1 MRKKFLT
8 REDVRKHTFRIT
20 SNAKRSG
27 DSKIFLNWNQKHF
40 GNEKKNNN
48 EKKRHIT
55 MCIAP
60 KTLVS
65 RNYFHASLSRIL
77 KMKSWITPKMKTFA
91 RRKKQQLFPL
101 LQFRKFHW
109 WKIEIFTSKSPFSM
123 YLSRTQPTR
132 EKINCFEICLLKG
145 RVENGIME
153 FDFLVIFYDWTCHA
167 CSFLLI
173 L

>member
-48 EKKRHIT
+48 EKKRHII

-91 RRKKQQLFPL
+91 RKKNSNFFPCYNFENFIGEKSKF
-101 LQFRKFHW
+101 LQANHHLV
-109 WKIEIFTSKSPFSM
+109 